1 MPLEADARAFCGTA
15 SRALVFVGAF
25 PFRPKVEAL
34 GAPPHRRPERH
45 PPLPRWSGPTA
56 RDVAV
61 PLALRY
67 PLAPPAS
74 PGCGRGAS
82 LGDASRRSYVGRL
95 ADCAPARVPR
105 GSLLRPP
112 LGGRGLRELEDE
124 TTAPLCEYPG
134 AVIQRAE

>member
-15 SRALVFVGAF
+15 SRALVFVGAV
-25 PFRPKVEAL
+25 PSRPEIEAL

-45 PPLPRWSGPTA
+45 PPLPRSRCPA
-56 RDVAV
+56 RCRVAV
-61 PLALRY
+61 TLVLRY

-82 LGDASRRSYVGRL
+82 LGDASRRSYVDRL
-95 ADCAPARVPR
+95 AECAPARVSR

-112 LGGRGLRELEDE
+112 LGGRG
-124 TTAPLCEYPG
+124 
-134 AVIQRAE
+134 